1 MALPIVW
8 EIVAPWPARSDGS
21 FPVGTIPVRLASGL
35 YNSPVAQILIVD
47 DDLSLLDVLSE
58 HVRKLGHDV
67 SRARTR
73 AEGIEKARRRP
84 YDVVFLDVHLTDGDG
99 LSMIPDLLAT
109 DSRPEIIIITGR
121 GDSDGA
127 ELAIKSGAWDYIQK
141 SSSLTAITLSLTRAV
156 QYRERTRASGVPVAL
171 KTQGIVGDSPA
182 MRTCLDHLAQAAV
195 SDASVLVVGET
206 GTGKELMARAVHE
219 NSSRARGPFV
229 VVDCAALPETL
240 VESVLFGHVRG
251 AFTGA
256 DKPRDGLIKQAD
268 GGTLFLDEIGD
279 LPKAI
284 QKSFLRVL
292 QERRL
297 RPVGSDQEV
306 HSDFRLVAATH
317 RDLEQ
322 MAKDGTFR
330 EDLLFRI
337 RAITLELP
345 SLRKRAEDVKTLA
358 TYYLGRLCDKYAT
371 EAKGISKEL
380 FEALASYEWPGNV
393 RELVQTMEGAFAAAH
408 NEPLLCPYHL
418 PTEIRAH
425 LARAAFE
432 QPEPDCGVRPAEVTK
447 GLDTLPSW
455 KEFRKEQERQYV
467 ERLVAE
473 CEGSCRVACQQS
485 GLSRS
490 RLYQMLREHGLSI
503 SDSAD

>member
-1 MALPIVW
+1 M
-8 EIVAPWPARSDGS
+8 
-21 FPVGTIPVRLASGL
+21 
-35 YNSPVAQILIVD
+35 AQILIVD
-47 DDLSLLDVLSE
+47 DDLHLLDVLSE

-73 AEGIEKARRRP
+73 AEGVEKARRRP
-84 YDVVFLDVHLTDGDG
+84 FDVVFLDVHLTDGDG
-99 LSMIPDLLAT
+99 LSAIPDLLDT
-109 DSRPEIIIITGR
+109 NSRPEIIIITGH

-141 SSSLTAITLSLTRAV
+141 SSSLTSITLSLTRAV
-156 QYRERTRASGVPVAL
+156 QYRERSRASGVPVAL
-171 KTQGIVGDSPA
+171 KTRGIVGDSSA
-182 MRTCLDHLAQAAV
+182 MKTCLDRLAQAAV
-195 SDASVLVVGET
+195 SDANVLIVGET

-219 NSSRARGPFV
+219 NSDRARGRFV
-229 VVDCAALPETL
+229 VVDCASLPETL
-240 VESVLFGHVRG
+240 VESVLFGHERG

-256 DKPRDGLIKQAD
+256 DKPREGLIKQAD

-279 LPKAI
+279 LPKSI

-292 QERRL
+292 QEHRL

-306 HSDFRLVAATH
+306 RSDFRLVAATH

-337 RAITLELP
+337 RAITLDLP
-345 SLRKRAEDVKTLA
+345 PLRKRSEDVKTLA
-358 TYYLGRLCDKYAT
+358 TYYLSRLCDKYAT

-380 FEALASYEWPGNV
+380 FESLTSYDWPGNV
-393 RELVQTMEGAFAAAH
+393 RELVQTMESAFAAAH

-432 QPEPDCGVRPAEVTK
+432 QPPGPVHELPAMPANETSV
-447 GLDTLPSW
+447 LPSW

-473 CEGSCRVACQQS
+473 CNGSCKEACRQS

-503 SDSAD
+503 SD